1 MAKQKKDAAPAAEA
15 PAAAAAPA
23 KGAAAASTKKTAE
36 GVNSKLQLVIKS
48 GACLLER
55 GWPISERTRFPGRR
69 GGPPLA
75 LASPPPS
82 SPITTYPPAPSSGK
96 YCLGVKQTLKQL
108 RAGKSEMVWV
118 SSNLPLLKR
127 SEIEYYG
134 LLAKTPVK
142 LYTGSNVELGTA
154 CGKLFRVS
162 CLSIQEPGDSDI
174 IKAYA

>member
-1 MAKQKKDAAPAAEA
+1 MRVCLSGGGLLASARAFQG
-15 PAAAAAPA
+15 
-23 KGAAAASTKKTAE
+23 GAAA
-36 GVNSKLQLVIKS
+36 
-48 GACLLER
+48 
-55 GWPISERTRFPGRR
+55 
-69 GGPPLA
+69 PPLA